1 MTSSFPATETI
12 AVASFML
19 SNASTVHED
28 KLTEGIVDIR
38 FGITLV
44 VNNFLAFYVTGGQK
58 KIKRQGHMIIDNS
71 IDLRLKTVH
80 KFSTDCINCEVL

>member
-1 MTSSFPATETI
+1 
-12 AVASFML
+12 ML

-44 VNNFLAFYVTGGQK
+44 VNNFLAFYVTGVK
-58 KIKRQGHMIIDNS
+58 KKSNG
-71 IDLRLKTVH
+71 KVT
-80 KFSTDCINCEVL
+80 